1 VNNPHRAIQIGEW
14 KYEYDGNGN
23 VTKISPESTN
33 NGVISGTLTDDG
45 ATDGVISGTLTDETD
60 NGQDGVISGT
70 LTDETDAETTTT
82 TSGGTAT
89 ECAKKKTELTWN
101 EENRLVQSNVGGDIT
116 KYLYNAGGERTV
128 KHSNKSET
136 IYVDK
141 FFQTQDTVT
150 GEKYIVTKHI
160 FVGDT
165 RIVSKLSHYYGS
177 TDDNKDIAFE
187 QHNQYYYHA
196 DHLGSTTFVSDY
208 QGKEY
213 QHTEYAPYG
222 ESWVD
227 EESDQMGYIKY
238 LYTSKELDS
247 ETGFYNFG
255 QRYYDAMTSR
265 WMSADPAMNG
275 YLNTKAGEGGI
286 YNNINLSVYSYAGN
300 NPLSY
305 IDPNGLIIQEINRYK
320 ADVQRQWAAKNVQL
334 GQNTETFNNGN
345 PIYNLHDYG
354 CYVTAL
360 TNILNSFYHD
370 DYKLNNNKVYTIFDS
385 NNVKDAFKSGD
396 GRVNGKSG
404 ALKILGQNSYVKSL
418 GIEYMTKTPDKLSEY
433 ANDKENLYFIVGEVA
448 LGKGQHY
455 FNILTAPDANGDYW
469 AWDGWETGSPYVK
482 KNIKDLKSI
491 IIFKIPDKDL
501 LEQMQTIN
509 ASGINEKKG
518 YLSQGK

>member
-1 VNNPHRAIQIGEW
+1 
-14 KYEYDGNGN
+14 

-101 EENRLVQSNVGGDIT
+101 EENRLVQSNVGGEIT

-128 KHSNKSET
+128 KHSNKNET
-136 IYVDK
+136 IYVDT

-187 QHNQYYYHA
+187 QHNQYYYHP

-247 ETGFYNFG
+247 ETGFYYFG
-255 QRYYDAMTSR
+255 MRYLEPQTSR
-265 WMSADPAMNG
+265 WMSTDPIFDGVNEGLSIYG
-275 YLNTKAGEGGI
+275 YC
-286 YNNINLSVYSYAGN
+286 YNNPIIYSDPTGLLTQSQIDALPDETRKNKPKEWPSWDKIKEFGLTIYHDAGGN
-300 NPLSY
+300 ITGSS
-305 IDPNGLIIQEINRYK
+305 GWYK
-320 ADVQRQWAAKNVQL
+320 ADDPKGEILGITNSATNYLSAGAGGFEGGFLLRQRFLKDQL
-334 GQNTETFNNGN
+334 GMPVRLERWKIN
-345 PIYNLHDYG
+345 
-354 CYVTAL
+354 
-360 TNILNSFYHD
+360 
-370 DYKLNNNKVYTIFDS
+370 
-385 NNVKDAFKSGD
+385 D
-396 GRVNGKSG
+396 GLCGESSINAVVNGRLSNISKFGKFSSRAKLVG
-404 ALKILGQNSYVKSL
+404 KGLFWLGIGIGVADSINEGVTYKSL
-418 GIEYMTKTPDKLSEY
+418 TRFGLRFARNAISFGVGFGVGTIIGVTTGWTGVGIIG
-433 ANDKENLYFIVGEVA
+433 AAVGGTA
-448 LGKGQHY
+448 AGIGADYLAGLGE
-455 FNILTAPDANGDYW
+455 DYLI
-469 AWDGWETGSPYVK
+469 K
-482 KNIKDLKSI
+482 KFGL
-491 IIFKIPDKDL
+491 
-501 LEQMQTIN
+501 
-509 ASGINEKKG
+509 
-518 YLSQGK
+518 